1 MAEVWYLEIETPDLS
16 GKEPRYRIDFQDCIA
31 LFELSA
37 GRWRSAPEEIP
48 QLKTGNPLI
57 DESGYVYIRVRQDEI
72 ESLGIREEWKAG
84 WYFSPLTLIGAEKKL
99 KSKNSET
106 LLLLM
111 RPGFNKK
118 RDLNS

>member
-16 GKEPRYRIDFQDCIA
+16 GKEARYRIDFQDCIA

-84 WYFSPLTLIGAEKKL
+84 WYSSPLTLIGAENKL
-99 KSKNSET
+99 KSK
-106 LLLLM
+106 
-111 RPGFNKK
+111 K
-118 RDLNS
+118 